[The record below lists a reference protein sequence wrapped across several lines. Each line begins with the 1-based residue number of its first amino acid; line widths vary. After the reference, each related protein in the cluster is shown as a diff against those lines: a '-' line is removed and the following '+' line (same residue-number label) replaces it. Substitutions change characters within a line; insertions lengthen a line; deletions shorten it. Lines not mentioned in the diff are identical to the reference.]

1 MAATTLRDILNVAFP
16 AYAATHRLPL
26 RVHRA
31 VSVLRRCRT
40 GGLGWHGRRCRN
52 GHLVGDVHVNSCRHR
67 VCPQCGWHQRE
78 AWVARW
84 QARLLPTTHFQVI
97 FTVASQLRILWQWNR
112 EVFADALFHAAR
124 QTLFELLGQARHL
137 GAHPGLLLALHT
149 WGSALA
155 IHLHLHGLLTA
166 GGVNADGKWVATR
179 PNFLIW
185 GPILRDQ
192 FRNHLLAALRD
203 LLHQGLLDLPPTHT
217 VAGVQALLDQLQQRP
232 WHVRVEAAHADGKSL
247 VLYLARYLRGGP
259 IKNRRLLAF
268 TGTDVCF
275 RYRHYRGQQRP
286 KWRTMTLPV
295 DAFLDRLFQH
305 IPVTGLHMVRAYG
318 LYNRSEHAALE
329 RCRAQLDPH
338 GLQALPTALPPVAEP
353 DPCPRCGAPLTV
365 IVSRTPV
372 PPGWRSQKPT
382 GPGPPLH
389 LRSN

>member
-1 MAATTLRDILNVAFP
+1 MAATTLRHILDVAFP
-16 AYAATHRLPL
+16 GYAATHRLPL

-52 GHLVGDVHVNSCRHR
+52 GHVVDVRVNSCRHR

-78 AWVARW
+78 DWVQRW

-97 FTVASQLRILWQWNR
+97 FTVASELHILWRWNR
-112 EVFADALFHAAR
+112 KVFADTLFAATR
-124 QTLFELLGQARHL
+124 DTLFELLAQAPHL

-166 GGVNADGKWVATR
+166 GGVDGDGKWVATR

-192 FRNHLLAALRD
+192 FRDHLLAALRD
-203 LLHQGLLDLPPTHT
+203 VLHQGLLDLPPTLSAADVH
-217 VAGVQALLDQLQQRP
+217 ALLDQLGQTK
-232 WHVRVEAAHADGKSL
+232 WHVRIEPPYANGNGL
-247 VLYLARYLRGGP
+247 VVYLARYLRGGP
-259 IKNRRLLAF
+259 IKNHRLLAF
-268 TGTDVCF
+268 TGTHVCF
-275 RYRHYRGQQRP
+275 RYRHYRPHQPP
-286 KWRTMTLPV
+286 KWQTMTLPV
-295 DAFLDRLFQH
+295 DEFLDRLLQH
-305 IPVTGLHMVRAYG
+305 VPVKGLHMVRAYG

-329 RCRAQLDPH
+329 RCRGQLDPH
-338 GLQALPTALPPVAEP
+338 GLQPPPQATEP
-353 DPCPRCGAPLTV
+353 DADSDRCPRCGARLTV

-372 PPGWRSQKPT
+372 PPGWLPQKPT

-389 LRSN
+389 RRSN